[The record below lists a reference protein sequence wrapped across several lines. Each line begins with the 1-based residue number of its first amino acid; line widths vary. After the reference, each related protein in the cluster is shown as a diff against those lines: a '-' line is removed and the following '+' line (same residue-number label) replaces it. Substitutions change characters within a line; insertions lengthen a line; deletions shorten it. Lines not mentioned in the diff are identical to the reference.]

1 MQSSAAY
8 GFRNITE
15 VHPDVIKTRI
25 LPAADTRFAVTGE
38 FFDEAKNHC
47 GAVCATNVLLYF
59 RALAGVPVKSTT
71 ERHRIFTAIHDVVGN
86 GPIFSLQKKISR
98 CPFIA
103 VRGKKLRSVQE
114 LVSALDHGCPC
125 ILLLANGLFDW
136 HWVLC
141 VGYLTARENGQEKLF
156 LRLADSWTPV
166 CNTIYEPGVGSKILS
181 MTAYRHK

>member
-8 GFRNITE
+8 GFRNINE
-15 VHPDVIKTRI
+15 VVPDVVRSRI

-38 FFDEAKNHC
+38 FFSEAKNHC

-59 RALAGVPVKSTT
+59 RAVAGIPVRSAA
-71 ERHRIFTAIHDVVGN
+71 ERHRIFAAVHDVVGN

-103 VRGKKLRSVQE
+103 VRGKKLHGIPE
-114 LVSALDHGCPC
+114 LVSALDHGLPC

-141 VGYLTARENGQEKLF
+141 VGYLIIRENGKEKIC
-156 LRLADSWTPV
+156 LRLADSWTPFSD
-166 CNTIYEPGVGSKILS
+166 TLYEPGVGSRILS